1 MEVTP
6 PARTMKPET
15 PIYMDSHATTP
26 VDERVL
32 EEMLPFLRD
41 EFGNA
46 SSRSHI
52 FGWAAEAAVDRAR
65 ERVAELIG
73 GHPKEIVF
81 TSGATESDNL
91 AIKGAAATHRD
102 GRRHIITQ
110 ATEHHAVLDTCRA
123 LARQGCDITV
133 LPVDRHGQVSADAIG
148 QAITDRTLLV
158 SIMAAN
164 NEIGTLQP
172 IQSIGKVCRDR
183 DVLFHVDAA
192 QALGKVPVD
201 VESACIDLLSVTAH
215 KLYGPKGVGA
225 LYVRSH
231 PRVRLVGQMDGGG
244 HERGLRSGTLN
255 VPGIAGLGKACEIAG
270 AEMQQEAGRVRRLRD
285 RLQKKI
291 LDDLNEVYLNG
302 HPKERLDANLNL
314 SFKYIDG
321 ESLLMGLSDVA
332 LSSGSA
338 CTSASL
344 EPSYVLRA
352 TGLRDDLAQGSLRF
366 GLGRFNS
373 MEEVEYVG
381 DRVISEVRRLR
392 EISPHYEQPARQS

>member
-1 MEVTP
+1 
-6 PARTMKPET
+6 MKPET

-91 AIKGAAATHRD
+91 AIKGAAATHHD

-133 LPVDRHGQVSADAIG
+133 LPVDRDGQVSADAIG

-291 LDDLNEVYLNG
+291 LDGLNEVYLNG

-352 TGLRDDLAQGSLRF
+352 TGVRDDLAQGSLRF